1 MREVVAGGFAEHRQ
15 PDIADAVFQYF
26 STDRL
31 EYDGGACQAVFFGF
45 LAGALNS
52 QRDFAAF
59 LAANLA
65 DRFVERHVL
74 GVLPVDFD
82 NQVAAEN
89 SGSFGRSPFDRGY
102 DGKLLVLDAK
112 HDTDAAEGAFGLQH
126 QFTVH
131 FGVQIDGVRIAER
144 VDHPFERAGHEQ
156 RAFGGS
162 DILALYDL
170 DGPEQFQGGRQF
182 VRTHLGQIVVDFQH
196 GCVLGKGWIKGVLNR
211 LGVGGGC
218 PQSQTHDQQESDQDA
233 QNVILWHIH
242 LDSSSL
248 KDYWAILLLYRSQRQ
263 EYSLS
268 AMAKL

>member
-1 MREVVAGGFAEHRQ
+1 MIFGDRYFYCRIFVKRDDSLNRPFAKRLDADQFAGAGILDCSGNDFRSACATTVDQYDQRQRCFFQIGLRSFPLAVLADDRHDRSLRDQQAGDLDAFTDQSARIVAQIQDQRGHALLGQFAHLLREVVAGGFAEHRQ

-89 SGSFGRSPFDRGY
+89 SGSFGRRSFDRGY
-102 DGKLLVLDAK
+102 DG
-112 HDTDAAEGAFGLQH
+112 
-126 QFTVH
+126 
-131 FGVQIDGVRIAER
+131 
-144 VDHPFERAGHEQ
+144 
-156 RAFGGS
+156 
-162 DILALYDL
+162 
-170 DGPEQFQGGRQF
+170 
-182 VRTHLGQIVVDFQH
+182 
-196 GCVLGKGWIKGVLNR
+196 
-211 LGVGGGC
+211 
-218 PQSQTHDQQESDQDA
+218 
-233 QNVILWHIH
+233 
-242 LDSSSL
+242 
-248 KDYWAILLLYRSQRQ
+248 
-263 EYSLS
+263 
-268 AMAKL
+268 